1 MAHSRGEGGGTG
13 GTTPKPN
20 PNPSA
25 SAGQTPSNMD
35 LAHANRTTDPID
47 LTQEDN
53 ALQKALALSLQEMQ
67 QGSTGGPQIS
77 LEDQELSRALEASLA
92 ERQGALQQIGLS
104 LAGISV
110 DPLNPHERQRLG
122 HNPVGLKNIGN
133 TCWFSAVIQSLFHI
147 PEFRSV
153 VLQFQPP
160 ALPSPDQPH
169 HHCLLFLV
177 ELRRL
182 FALLLATRRN
192 EHCQVL
198 CTICC
203 SLALSSPNPVVR
215 LFTGHCQTEGLL
227 EGQTFVNESDF
238 GAFPIQVQ
246 GHAHLHDSLEAAC
259 VSSDMGQE
267 TWFTALPPILVLEL
281 SRFSFN
287 QSSSTAEK
295 LHSRLA
301 FDQTLS
307 MDRYLHRN
315 REKVRLRR
323 REVAAL
329 KHKLLELRRRL
340 ARFTCYQGHSVSI
353 QQVLQMT
360 LDFAREQSSAVR
372 EESVSGDEDG
382 RGRGGES
389 QVGMGEKY
397 PRMSVGPEPR
407 YISPEERATLDQ
419 CLGRWRNEVDED
431 ISDLRESVSTT
442 EDSLSAVYS
451 DEAMNTVSY
460 HLHAVLVHQGQASGG
475 HYWSYVRRPP
485 SLVIETLPPAAT
497 PGSSSVVDQLQVPA
511 AAAMIRGGPEV
522 VMSGSPAMSTESGGG
537 GEEGGARGDA
547 VKGGEKRQEGRRGS
561 DREKRG
567 GGGWL
572 KFNDVSVH
580 EVGWEEVVKE
590 SYGGHHNTSAYC
602 LIYLSPLLHHSWASS
617 DEENEL
623 AGDLKE
629 IVEEDNEAFRQEK
642 ADYDARKEQQERLRE
657 AGEGGADS
665 CQSQSS
671 LAPVGGATSDDA
683 RPVGPKHDRSPEQM
697 QVDSPPLP
705 PVDAALTTELQLQ
718 VQTQYR
724 HHSLYQRLEGREGG
738 DSEVEVQMRLS
749 HICSYVILSELT
761 KNEMVAP
768 ALQVFL
774 LQAVEMECEGEEL
787 RLLAKKE
794 IVSVLIKPGVQ
805 HMMNELRGLH
815 QQLKIITHHFIY
827 GVHCL
832 AQKKLE
838 SALVRSVY
846 AYKLNWELTRRAGD
860 RAGLKSLILGVLRR
874 RALMEVS
881 RGAIGLFDQGNVRAA
896 LEMAT
901 DFLVPTLKSM
911 SELRCQGDDGVMERS
926 PDLELPPVPP
936 TPALD
941 PSSLS
946 SDYNTV
952 LQQLGQLVKS

>member
-192 EHCQVL
+192 
-198 CTICC
+198 
-203 SLALSSPNPVVR
+203 PNPVVR